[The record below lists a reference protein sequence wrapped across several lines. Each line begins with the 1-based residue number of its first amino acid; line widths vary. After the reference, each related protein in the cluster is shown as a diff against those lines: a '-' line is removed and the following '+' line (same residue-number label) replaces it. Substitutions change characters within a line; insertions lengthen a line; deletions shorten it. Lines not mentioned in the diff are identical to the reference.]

1 MRTSERPSTAAA
13 AAAVAAV
20 DVAPFIRLAVSSP
33 LLLSIQF
40 ASESAEET
48 LARSLRA
55 RSLRARSLRA
65 RADGRS
71 EHNKCESRRRLGAG
85 RLLLG
90 LILIKEEKKEVQ
102 SNRLLPPP
110 ASTASTALLPL
121 APAREHAHRLDVPPL
136 LQGLASEERGRR
148 AKSFGGSS
156 FEEEQE

>member
-48 LARSLRA
+48 LA